1 MSDEL
6 RQEAMLFIIMIAN
19 VPYLSPGI
27 HVTGFSPLGSPSYIE
42 LNMDRGEGVGLL
54 KDPLLI
60 GIAGTDR
67 QLMALIDLSKLVYC
81 G

>member
-1 MSDEL
+1 MSDVL
-6 RQEAMLFIIMIAN
+6 RQEAIFIIIIVN

-60 GIAGTDR
+60 SIAGTDR
-67 QLMALIDLSKLVYC
+67 QLMALIDLSKLVSC